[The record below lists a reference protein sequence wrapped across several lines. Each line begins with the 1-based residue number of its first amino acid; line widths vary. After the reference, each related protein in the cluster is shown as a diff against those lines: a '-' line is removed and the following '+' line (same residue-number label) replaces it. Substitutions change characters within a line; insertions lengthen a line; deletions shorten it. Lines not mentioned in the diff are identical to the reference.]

1 MGVFKSLLAV
11 SIAAVSLPGCGESHA
26 PLVLATEY
34 TLGSVDGRPLPFVTD
49 SIRRPDSNRDV
60 RIVGRSV
67 KILSADSAEYS
78 EAEDVVEPFE
88 DGSSIVWASTCFRL
102 RVGYVARR
110 SFVVLA
116 IDTNFFLPF
125 GGPPAIR
132 YDTLTAIGDTL
143 VAQERIE
150 TDRVLRLAFV
160 PGGTPTPVCPGP

>member
-1 MGVFKSLLAV
+1 MRVFKSLVAV
-11 SIAAVSLPGCGESHA
+11 SIAAVSIPGCGESHA
-26 PLVLATEY
+26 PLVLAPEY
-34 TLGSVDGRPLPFVTD
+34 ALRSVDGRPLPFVTD
-49 SIRRPDSNRDV
+49 SARFPDINRDY

-67 KILSADSAEYS
+67 KILSADSADYS
-78 EAEDVVEPFE
+78 EAEDIVEPLG
-88 DGSSIVWASTCFRL
+88 DGSSRVWASTCFRL
-102 RVGYVARR
+102 RIGYVARR

-125 GGPPAIR
+125 GGPPGIR

-143 VAQERIE
+143 VVHERLD